1 MIDQPCKSGKIVKNV
16 GNYGHTYKM
25 NIEKELAS
33 AEAQSISIG
42 ERFTEPR
49 KRVLR
54 KLLEAGGPLKAYDI
68 IGIIDDDN
76 RPAKPPTIY
85 RALEF
90 LCRLGLVHKI
100 ESDSSY
106 FVCSHHHHCEA
117 ETHVPLVMICK
128 KCGKV
133 FEDHISALE
142 DIMSKAAT
150 LRGFNIQ
157 KMMIEAH
164 GICAECIAN

>member
-1 MIDQPCKSGKIVKNV
+1 M
-16 GNYGHTYKM
+16 GHSI
-25 NIEKELAS
+25 NIEIEHALDS
-33 AEAQSISIG
+33 ADAQSTAIG
-42 ERFTEPR
+42 ERFTAPR
-49 KRVLR
+49 RKVMR
-54 KLLEAGGPLKAYDI
+54 KLLEAGAPLKAYDI
-68 IGIIDDDN
+68 IGIVDENN

-117 ETHVPLVMICK
+117 QTHVPLVMICK

-142 DIMSKAAT
+142 DIMSKTANA
-150 LRGFNIQ
+150 RGFSIQ

-164 GICAECIAN
+164 GICADCQ

>member
-1 MIDQPCKSGKIVKNV
+1 MAQAQILD
-16 GNYGHTYKM
+16 
-25 NIEKELAS
+25 IEKELAE
-33 AEAQSISIG
+33 AEAQSVSLG
-42 ERFTEPR
+42 ERFTLPR
-49 KRVLR
+49 RKTYR
-54 KLLEAGGPLKAYDI
+54 KLLEAGRPLKAYDI
-68 IGIIDDDN
+68 IGIVDEDN

-106 FVCSHHHHCEA
+106 FVCSHHRHCDA
-117 ETHVPLVMICK
+117 QSHVPLVMICI

-133 FEDHISALE
+133 FEDHVVALE
-142 DIMSKAAT
+142 NIMSKNAT
-150 LRGFNIQ
+150 ARGFNIQ

-164 GICAECIAN
+164 GICEDCEKIS